1 MDETDFIGCCL
12 ANAECPKRII
22 KSYNYFGNTTTNST
36 VFNLN
41 YVITFPPKKE
51 KKRIV
56 TMTSKFFD
64 IHSEQILL
72 SLFMLPCLT
81 S

>member
-41 YVITFPPKKE
+41 YVITFPPKK
-51 KKRIV
+51 KKNA
-56 TMTSKFFD
+56 
-64 IHSEQILL
+64 L
-72 SLFMLPCLT
+72 SP
-81 S
+81 